1 MTVPTDNEQMD
12 MASVLR
18 LLELWKELVSRLET
32 QVKGLKHAQE
42 DLREDVFQAVR
53 VAYRLGAVEWA
64 REKHPLCAA
73 AIERDEPPGTVPP
86 TTISVEREAQLV
98 AERDAAL
105 RACAKWA
112 REAGLAKGKLEM
124 SEAAGI
130 VDMWK
135 DENARLRKELQELKK
150 GRYRAAQE
158 VARERLKTKRDKKV
172 KRERRTIK
180 SLGLEKYVVETSID
194 TIDFSVRAK
203 NILLNI
209 GVKTIGDLVK
219 LRRIDLLRTLN
230 CGVRTVEEIENELCF
245 LGLGLADEVQV

>member
-1 MTVPTDNEQMD
+1 MTVPTDTEQMD

-32 QVKGLKHAQE
+32 QVKGLEHAQE

-64 REKHPLCAA
+64 HEKHPLCAA
-73 AIERDEPPGTVPP
+73 AIERDEPPGSVLPNTV
-86 TTISVEREAQLV
+86 SADREAQLI

-135 DENARLRKELQELKK
+135 DENARLKKEIQALKA
-150 GRYRAAQE
+150 GRYKAAQE
-158 VARERLKTKRDKKV
+158 VASERAKTKRDKKV
-172 KRERRTIK
+172 KRERHTIK
-180 SLGLEKYVVETSID
+180 SLGLDKYLVDTSID
-194 TIDFSVRAK
+194 TIGFSVRASNVLINK
-203 NILLNI
+203 

-219 LRRIDLLRTLN
+219 LRRIDLLRTIN
-230 CGVRTVEEIENELCF
+230 CGVRTVEEIEQELRF